1 MELQAPSVLAQ
12 LPRPLG
18 ASAGKCQLGEV
29 YGVEGSK
36 KRKRY
41 EVAAAIDGESVNIYS
56 IQFPKLVT
64 SYAIPPQSS
73 FSCPPCS
80 VRQKS
85 SRKTALAR
93 RQTYCAIE
101 KPEKEIKCFLDES
114 GTNSQAALNISNAS
128 FKLADSDSPVV
139 YLGVIPAN
147 SATGEQEDPF
157 DVLVVHKDGRIRR
170 LSPDLKSQKWNTQ
183 ANIEIDASAKH
194 EIQASF
200 VVGFEDARKSLFR
213 KRQDI
218 IATVLGDELGAD
230 SSAPSILVLVSRPSQ
245 AGTVVPGDIKV
256 NIFSLPTR
264 ASADDIAMGQ
274 GKKLRHLMTVSLPG
288 LEGQNKPLP
297 AETIQWNFHPT
308 SSGLSLSFEAGFIHY
323 DISQYSP
330 EISSH
335 MILANERF
343 SSLMRISPLSVIGV
357 GKSSIAVYNTRYQ
370 SVQADLA
377 VSDVPVVGATKSDA
391 DNQPITF
398 VSYFSKLGIAIAT
411 RGTTLLGFDLAASHD
426 RHDTASKRSRD
437 GLLINAIG
445 KGIPSVENSGHTTI
459 GQRDVAAMR
468 PVGLSVAAEAEQWAK
483 LKLELDALVTA
494 NDHTKFDDLVRSEF
508 NKSSREEDSKIKG
521 LPSSKEFVD
530 PEKISYL
537 LSKIFSLETSQT
549 DPKAPKLVISFMPK
563 STFQWLI
570 NSRHLSL
577 NNIQTALRRSMLPR
591 IMPPIPSGS
600 LIQALVGSRGSV
612 KVLTQ
617 VLRGSVDLDPTE
629 LTHALKIILDIA
641 RSHPATSDEDLPKAI
656 TQSSHPTKDSEVE
669 MALETPSK
677 PSSGRSD
684 THLTDAITA
693 LNLALKN
700 LHTHPLPKVTQ
711 SIRSVL
717 SNSHTLSIIHHL
729 RHSLATGG
737 YTSRFLEAPEAPLA
751 NKKFPTLSLA
761 TMVDLL
767 TACIDAIGPSGWI
780 SAAAFANAEDSEA
793 CLVADMK
800 SEISAALA
808 GIEEATYLKGILR
821 EFIRY
826 AETATAPTATT
837 TAANTDMVTSTS
849 TTTAPTPHGHRLKRR
864 EYQNGAEILIYDDDA
879 NHTAE
884 GGLHSDTQMLPL
896 SLKRVAA
903 SQESAT
909 TAMVGVEG
917 GEEVSETKVRKTTG
931 EVLQRSKREVGYL
944 KSKGVGKYSFERI
957 VI

>member
-85 SRKTALAR
+85 TRKTALAR

-114 GTNSQAALNISNAS
+114 GTSSQVALNISNAS
-128 FKLADSDSPVV
+128 FKLDGSDSPVV

-147 SATGEQEDPF
+147 YATGEQEDPF

-170 LSPDLKSQKWNTQ
+170 LSPDLKSQKWNIQ
-183 ANIEIDASAKH
+183 ANTEIDASAKH

-245 AGTVVPGDIKV
+245 AATVIPSDIKV

-264 ASADDIAMGQ
+264 ASADDFAMGQ

-297 AETIQWNFHPT
+297 TETMQWNFHPT
-308 SSGLSLSFEAGFIHY
+308 TSGLSLSFDAGFIHY

-330 EISSH
+330 EITSH

-377 VSDVPVVGATKSDA
+377 LSDVPLADATKSDI
-391 DNQPITF
+391 NSQPITF

-445 KGIPSVENSGHTTI
+445 KGIPSVENSVHTTI
-459 GQRDVAAMR
+459 SQCD
-468 PVGLSVAAEAEQWAK
+468 VAAEAEEWAK
-483 LKLELDALVTA
+483 LKLELDTLVTA
-494 NDHTKFDDLVRSEF
+494 NNHTKFDDLVRSEF
-508 NKSSREEDSKIKG
+508 HKSSCGEESKVKG

-537 LSKIFSLETSQT
+537 LAKIFSLETSQT
-549 DPKAPKLVISFMPK
+549 DPKTPKLVISFMPK

-600 LIQALVGSRGSV
+600 LIQALVGYRGSV

-629 LTHALKIILDIA
+629 LTHALKVILDIA

-656 TQSSHPTKDSEVE
+656 TQSPHPTKDSAVE

-677 PSSGRSD
+677 PSSGRTD

-693 LNLALKN
+693 LNLALTN

-826 AETATAPTATT
+826 AETATAPTTATT
-837 TAANTDMVTSTS
+837 TAAAGTDVVTS
-849 TTTAPTPHGHRLKRR
+849 TTTTTTAAAAAVTPHGHRLKRR
-864 EYQNGAEILIYDDDA
+864 EYQNGAKILIYDNDA

-909 TAMVGVEG
+909 MAMVGVEG

-944 KSKGVGKYSFERI
+944 KSKAVGKYSFERI